1 MTSEYHHWLILS
13 LCITWIFSLGMGL
26 WQAAVHHV
34 GPAEDDL
41 EYNLCGAA
49 KVWLNHCCIQT
60 KFQEFTV
67 LCKFISYKLTKNK
80 DF

>member
-41 EYNLCGAA
+41 EYNLCGADQSVA
-49 KVWLNHCCIQT
+49 QSLFVPG
-60 KFQEFTV
+60 V
-67 LCKFISYKLTKNK
+67 CKMKTIAICAGS
-80 DF
+80 